1 MLSEEKL
8 EEYREVIRQ
17 FIKEKGW
24 DNLEKV
30 LIEDVGFRLVETQRT
45 YRLPDG
51 SQIIITETEAE

>member
-30 LIEDVGFRLVETQRT
+30 LIEDVGFKLVETRRT